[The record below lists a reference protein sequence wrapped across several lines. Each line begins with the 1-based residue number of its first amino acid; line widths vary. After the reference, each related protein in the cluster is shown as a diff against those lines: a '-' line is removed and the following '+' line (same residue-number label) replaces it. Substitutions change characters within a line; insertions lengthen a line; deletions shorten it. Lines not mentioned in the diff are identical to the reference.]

1 MQFPETV
8 DEDGDACEDVNLLQS
23 WVLESWNEVLSLD
36 NFVVNALNFSTYGA
50 SFVYVNEEGNI
61 LTPL

>member
-50 SFVYVNEEGNI
+50 SFVYVNEEEI
-61 LTPL
+61 S